1 MMKLIP
7 LKNGPIC
14 AKSAIMTVSCNRADM
29 KRKLLTALVFLFAF
43 SLPFNGRACEPI
55 LPLFKLLTA
64 SSLVGPAVVLNSLL
78 WLFAAV
84 AIKCGAFVLLQ
95 RGLSWRKAVV
105 YMLVANVVS
114 TIPGVLVSG
123 MAASMSGIYIALPF
137 IFALGWMVQCRV
149 SRLSQPGP
157 WRRISGGTAALG
169 FIAFFF
175 GSVALYEFAGS
186 ALEGRSFASY
196 WLLKFLFVAM
206 VACTG
211 ILISAVLEESIIA
224 WLSQKS
230 EENVSFY
237 APVLRANYL
246 TLAIVLLVAA
256 AEMLPKRLHAP
267 HFIVS
272 WIHSIS
278 AMLGLA

>member
-1 MMKLIP
+1 
-7 LKNGPIC
+7 
-14 AKSAIMTVSCNRADM
+14 M
-29 KRKLLTALVFLFAF
+29 KRKIVTPLACLFAF
-43 SLPFNGRACEPI
+43 GLPFSGRGCEPI
-55 LPLFKLLTA
+55 LPLFRLLTA
-64 SSLVGPAVVLNSLL
+64 SSAIGPAVVANSLI

-84 AIKCGAFVLLQ
+84 VVKCGAFVFLE
-95 RGLSWRKAVV
+95 RRLSWRKAVV

-114 TIPGVLVSG
+114 TIPGVLVSAI
-123 MAASMSGIYIALPF
+123 AASVSGTFIALPLVF
-137 IFALGWMVQCRV
+137 VLGWMVQRRV
-149 SRLSQPGP
+149 SLLSRPGP

-169 FIAFFF
+169 FIAFFLA
-175 GSVALYEFAGS
+175 SVALYEFAGA
-186 ALEGRSFASY
+186 ALDGRSFASY
-196 WLLKFLFVAM
+196 WFLKFLFVTM

-224 WLSQKS
+224 KLSQKS
-230 EENVSFY
+230 EGNVSFY

-272 WIHSIS
+272 SIHLIS
-278 AMLGLA
+278 AMLGLV